1 MAAGLL
7 IVVFYSALIWVVFFK
22 FKWLKFSIPWAVV
35 SLYVGVHLLLIF
47 MVGLRFM
54 TPSSSTVLPRTAL
67 ASALSNCQTRRAT

>member
-7 IVVFYSALIWVVFFK
+7 ICVIYTTIVWLVFFK

-54 TPSSSTVLPRTAL
+54 TI
-67 ASALSNCQTRRAT
+67 